1 MKETIEYLPFGS
13 YRDRQDLDGSFP
25 NVNYTF
31 TDQEDDDET
40 GFYNYRARLYDP
52 LLGRFIS
59 ADSIVPE
66 PGNLQAF
73 NRYSYCVNNP
83 LIYVDPSG
91 HSFWDDVGD
100 FFSNVGDSLSDPKV
114 LVGIAICAVA
124 FYAAGT
130 IIAAIENAAAAS
142 ASATTGGWAVA
153 QMTAFSAAQIHAA
166 AGAAAGGI
174 NAAICGT
181 DIGKGV
187 LIGGISGGLAKYAG
201 AGLFGGSS
209 PALANTPLNELGVR
223 MGVGAITGGMASG
236 IYGGNI
242 GQGMGQGAVMAGMG
256 CVFNDWFDDAVM
268 PWMRKMWTRY
278 IKPTY
283 ADTSF
288 GYSFSGAAV
297 SVGIMGTRDAYY
309 KYICAGAASIG
320 PIASH
325 MWGSA
330 NLSEGLFVAF
340 QVSGTGYGAQGGY
353 SFGGFAPG
361 DKGGFF
367 AEGGPSA
374 PGGSLLFCRV
384 WGPYR
389 Y

>member
-1 MKETIEYLPFGS
+1 MEYLPFGG
-13 YRDRQDLDGSFP
+13 YRVRQDLDGPFP
-25 NVNYTF
+25 NANYTF

-40 GFYNYRARLYDP
+40 GLYNYKARLYDP

-83 LIYVDPSG
+83 LVYVDPSG
-91 HSFWDDVGD
+91 HGNFFDDIGDLFSDVGD
-100 FFSNVGDSLSDPKV
+100 ALSDPKV
-114 LVGIAICAVA
+114 LAGIAVMAVC
-124 FYAAGT
+124 FYAAGA
-130 IIAAIENAAAAS
+130 IIAGIESAAAAS
-142 ASATTGGWAVA
+142 ATAATGELAMA
-153 QMTAFSAAQIHAA
+153 QMTAFSMAQIHAA
-166 AGAAAGGI
+166 AGAVSGGI

-181 DIGKGV
+181 DIGKGA

-209 PALANTPLNELGVR
+209 PVLANTPLNELGVR
-223 MGVGAITGGMASG
+223 MGVGAITSGIASG

-242 GQGMGQGAVMAGMG
+242 GQGMGQGAVVAGMG
-256 CVFNDWFDDAVM
+256 CVFNDWFDDTVL
-268 PWMRKMWTRY
+268 PWMKKMWTRY
-278 IKPTY
+278 IKPNY
-283 ADTSF
+283 ADTSL

-297 SVGIMGTRDAYY
+297 SGGILRTRDAYY
-309 KYICAGAASIG
+309 KYVCAGAASIG

-325 MWGSA
+325 MWGSV
-330 NLSEGLFVAF
+330 NLSEGLFVAYQF
-340 QVSGTGYGAQGGY
+340 GAGGAGGQIGY

-367 AEGGPSA
+367 GEGGA
-374 PGGSLLFCRV
+374 TTPGASLLLCRV